1 MRKINAEAILESS
14 PYRGETDELNSVA
27 ISNSNKYFA
36 VGGAAGVLRLYDFSS
51 GQFIIDCKAHSGP
64 ITTVAF
70 SGDDRQV
77 LSTGRDGLIAVWK
90 IYLP

>member
-51 GQFIIDCKAHSGP
+51 GQFIIDYKAHSGP

-77 LSTGRDGLIAVWK
+77 LSTGRDGLIAVWN